1 MNKTYFNNNNGNSYE
16 VLARYFDD
24 VMLLKT
30 ESNNYIVARWI
41 KGNEWGSGHY
51 WLNNFEGAKN
61 DFLEIAYTTYK
72 DDNAWFELVS
82 KDEFDSI
89 YMEV

>member
-1 MNKTYFNNNNGNSYE
+1 MTTYFNNKNGNTYE

-41 KGNEWGSGHY
+41 SNGEWGSGHY
-51 WLNNFEGAKN
+51 WMDDFESAKN

-72 DDNAWFELVS
+72 EDNAWMELIS
-82 KDEFDSI
+82 KEEFNAI
-89 YMEV
+89 YKEA

>member
-1 MNKTYFNNNNGNSYE
+1 MATYFNNKNGNAYE

-41 KGNEWGSGHY
+41 SNGEWGGGHY
-51 WLNNFEGAKN
+51 WMNNKEGAYN
-61 DFLEIAYTTYK
+61 DFYEIVTDALNERMEGKNYITIDK
-72 DDNAWFELVS
+72 VKELY
-82 KDEFDSI
+82 E
-89 YMEV
+89 EV

>member
-1 MNKTYFNNNNGNSYE
+1 MTMYFNNKNGDTYE

-41 KGNEWGSGHY
+41 SDGEWRSGHY
-51 WLNNFEGAKN
+51 WMDDFESAKN
-61 DFLEIAYTTYK
+61 DFLEIAYATYK
-72 DDNAWFELVS
+72 EDNAWVE
-82 KDEFDSI
+82 
-89 YMEV
+89 

>member
-1 MNKTYFNNNNGNSYE
+1 MKTYFNNANGNKYE

-41 KGNEWGSGHY
+41 KNNEWRSGHY
-51 WLNNFEGAKN
+51 WMNNKDGACN
-61 DFLEIAYTTYK
+61 DFYKCVAEEINNGGTVEVTIEAVKNFYK
-72 DDNAWFELVS
+72 EA
-82 KDEFDSI
+82 
-89 YMEV
+89 

>member
-1 MNKTYFNNNNGNSYE
+1 MNKTYFNNKNGNAYE

-30 ESNNYIVARWI
+30 ESNNYIVAR
-41 KGNEWGSGHY
+41 
-51 WLNNFEGAKN
+51 
-61 DFLEIAYTTYK
+61 
-72 DDNAWFELVS
+72 
-82 KDEFDSI
+82 